1 VIERL
6 VVASKNPDKIAEI
19 EAVLAETRLTKEI
32 VTGLDWPGV
41 EEVGT
46 SLEENAILKARS
58 VATAIGLPALAD
70 DTGLEVEALGG
81 SPGVNTARYAGPEAT
96 YGENVAKLLAA
107 LSEVTDRRAR
117 FRTVVAVAFPDG
129 RVIAAEGRLDGRI
142 ALEPR
147 GSSGFGYD
155 PVFEV
160 DGRTLAEMD
169 PLEKNRLSHRAKA
182 LSALVDVLS
191 R

>member
-1 VIERL
+1 MIERL